1 MRTKPANWDTY
12 LAEANSY
19 YAVRIDAYKDGGKL
33 GQSYTYEDII
43 SAELSQTLYGDVYGI
58 GNTVMNQLTLTI
70 DLARKYGVAP
80 KDLDIEDY
88 FPKLAAIRMSV
99 WVANERNSHSTLPV
113 LYPTFTTDKPDYDKE
128 SGFATIVAYDG
139 MYLLN
144 VIPFEEGSVVTTW
157 HEPTLQQVATHGQES
172 RIPHTATWKNATL
185 FQGVLRII
193 DQSARYFRVRFFYS
207 SPLFFLLVI
216 FLLNLVDKGVALVKV
231 CIFCKEFLS
240 ALYLVAH
247 QRRNHTLCFGCVFYG
262 HLN

>member
-19 YAVRIDAYKDGGKL
+19 YAVRVDVYKDGGKL

-88 FPKLAAIRMSV
+88 FPKLAAVRMSV
-99 WVANERNSHSTLPV
+99 WVANESNSHATLPV

-157 HEPTLQQVATHGQES
+157 HEPTLQQVATHLITGTDISGVIES
-172 RIPHTATWKNATL
+172 NYGGLGTLPTGGNLAIEDIAPIPDDIKMNSIPYGYTVREIFGEIALAGCGNWTIVGGDK
-185 FQGVLRII
+185 LR
-193 DQSARYFRVRFFYS
+193 
-207 SPLFFLLVI
+207 LVT
-216 FLLNLVDKGVALVKV
+216 K
-231 CIFCKEFLS
+231 
-240 ALYLVAH
+240 
-247 QRRNHTLCFGCVFYG
+247 
-262 HLN
+262 